1 LESHVKSVGRPCKKQ
16 GVEEGKTHTK
26 GMIELYLSKVWDNF
40 LKKSGGLN
48 FISYLCR

>member
-26 GMIELYLSKVWDNF
+26 GMIELYLSKVWDNSHS
-40 LKKSGGLN
+40 LDVINLTT
-48 FISYLCR
+48 